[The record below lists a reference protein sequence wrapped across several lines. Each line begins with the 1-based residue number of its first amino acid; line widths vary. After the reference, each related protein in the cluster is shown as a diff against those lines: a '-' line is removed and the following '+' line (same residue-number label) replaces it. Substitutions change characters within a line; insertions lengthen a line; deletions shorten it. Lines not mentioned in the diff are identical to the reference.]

1 MFKESIINFNPA
13 PLNIISVTDAVIEG
27 SEEKTIIRDG
37 IRIHL
42 VNNDITISDFSN
54 SFLIRLP
61 ELVLLDAKCF
71 GSTVMFSTETTV
83 YKFHLD
89 TAHLDLFATGYD
101 IKRFTCPDENTFII
115 YSDEFY
121 MIEFDGTNKK
131 LTELRDNSYIGKIAQ
146 YVSTPAKLFRR
157 KQDVLALESNEHE
170 FYYLTSDSLN
180 IYNLASRATRSV
192 MVLIED
198 GKIFLF
204 DDYIMVYTGYEFVLV
219 KDQVLK
225 RIGAKIDLLDFMV
238 IPKNDSIK
246 EQVWQIYALYGNQIE
261 YLDFTMDDDSGWN
274 AVYKSE
280 KDYDVQIERDGELI
294 RDLDEK
300 YLEFIFSNSIAQI
313 SEYTDTLAV
322 EQMRLH
328 VLNYVAK
335 TISKGD
341 YNVSLSE
348 SWHNFTSRLI
358 DHERYSLNSCTLS
371 YDSKRKTVIV
381 AKLGDR
387 VGIITNVDY
396 IDLLKPEMEKHL
408 LFGPIDEK
416 LDKIRDSLKHLADLT
431 RLIELNPFI
440 EHSLFYTSIAQM
452 NTLEEF
458 AEQMY
463 PDDQEFKQTILVGY
477 TKISD
482 FENTLSA
489 LISIFQTPDYKSTST
504 PNLDLFE
511 AKIISELAR
520 NMINDRYTFIKK
532 VYLILMPL
540 IALGKKLPKNLV
552 ALWQSL
558 TVCYHRLQWLCEQQ
572 ITKNK
577 QISSI
582 SNLDLEEQY
591 ESLLEY
597 FVHKHVEAEWN
608 HQSFSIQYINASYAV
623 LSTLGWSRAYPLG
636 SLNEAQSVV
645 IWANKFL
652 DYTASYALYELML
665 TLPSP
670 SPATCFTKAKL
681 YLQMHDFYNARVNFE
696 NASCG
701 NNVQPNKYTDLGL
714 VVPSNILQGGVS
726 LYYLHVMQI
735 CNEYH
740 PDLSIHFGKLALR
753 TAMNGVNEVDYLLR
767 LQKSIFSCAIQAGDF
782 KSAYEIVI
790 SIQDKDIQRD
800 ILRALITELCDAQEL
815 ELLVGGFS
823 FAGLNT
829 EVENTL
835 LFKARTEVAS
845 PHQKTTYY
853 KIAYAYFVYRGDF
866 RNAALVMYHQAH
878 KLTKIMWNE
887 RFVGEMAHVC
897 TIMTQCYLVAYN
909 ALSLL
914 EGEYAYLL
922 SEEKF
927 NAGYSNDVQDPTDI
941 NPTFTPTILNALE
954 LKKLYHLS
962 LAKLVLFP
970 TVPHFSQTF
979 QLPLALDVYS
989 VYCSQKNY
997 KAAKQTAE
1005 LFNLD
1010 YDKLIV
1016 MAVQVILTIY
1026 SGKACPVQGEFELNA
1041 KTPLQKAWQSLQKL
1055 LSDFD
1060 SPSNSFKYHQ
1070 IAIKTFLSHKP
1081 ELALPT
1087 WIFDPFKSDLCDIL
1101 IRIYL
1106 QHNRLSDAANLSIS
1120 HLQEISFQTGNAH
1133 FSKWISMVTIEH
1145 LIKCLEK
1152 GNRPEKIRLDNV
1164 LRTYFN
1170 ETLVQSRAP
1179 SPFTLFSGAQFLKH
1193 ELPIRLAHRVVELE
1207 NLPHDFSK
1215 MPSVNIVKDWYT
1227 QSFKEL
1233 QEFDDSKFGIS
1244 EKYYKNLNY
1253 SYYHNNIK
1261 MEGIEDVVQDAISNA
1276 QNICQDYYGLFSPPV
1291 VKIVG
1296 VGNKIR
1302 GNFMYVPSHLHHML
1316 FELLK
1321 NSMRAVVERFGQD
1334 EDDYPEIKV
1343 VIAEGKEDITIKVSD
1358 EEKPILEDGGGDF
1371 KAPLAGYGYGLP
1383 LSRLYARYFGGDLRL
1398 ISMEGYGTDAY
1409 LHLSRLSDSNEPLP

>member
-1 MFKESIINFNPA
+1 MYKESVINFNPA
-13 PLNIISVTDAVIEG
+13 PLNIISVTDTVIEG

-42 VNNDITISDFSN
+42 VNNDITISDFTN

-71 GSTVMFSTETTV
+71 GNTILFSTESTV

-89 TAHLDLFATGYD
+89 TAHLDLFATGYE
-101 IKRFTCPDENTFII
+101 IKRFTCPNENTFIF
-115 YSDEFY
+115 YSDEFF
-121 MIEFDGTNKK
+121 MVEFDGNNKR

-146 YVSTPAKLFRR
+146 YVSTPAKLFRK
-157 KQDVLALESNEHE
+157 KQEVLALESNQNE
-170 FYYLTSDSLN
+170 FFYLTSDSLN
-180 IYNLASRATRSV
+180 IYNLASRTTKSIAI
-192 MVLIED
+192 LIEE

-204 DDYIMVYTGYEFVLV
+204 DDYLMVYTGYEFVLV

-225 RIGAKIDLLDFMV
+225 RIGAKIDLYDFMV
-238 IPKNDSIK
+238 VPKNGSLKLIIDDDSIK

-261 YLDFTMDDDSGWN
+261 YLDFTMDDESGWN
-274 AVYKSE
+274 TVYKPE
-280 KDYDVQIERDGELI
+280 VDYDIQIEKDGELI
-294 RDLDEK
+294 KDLDEK
-300 YLEFIFSNSIAQI
+300 YLDFIFSHSIAQI
-313 SEYTDTLAV
+313 SEYNDTLAV

-371 YDSKRKTVIV
+371 FDSKRQTVIV

-387 VGIITNVDY
+387 VGLVTNIDY
-396 IDLLKPEMEKHL
+396 VDLLKPELEKHL
-408 LFGPIDEK
+408 LFGPIDERLEK
-416 LDKIRDSLKHLADLT
+416 TRDSLKHLADLT
-431 RLIELNPFI
+431 RLIELNPFV
-440 EHSLFYTSIAQM
+440 EQSLFYNTIAQM

-458 AEQMY
+458 AEQLY
-463 PDDQEFKQTILVGY
+463 PDDLEFKQTILVGY
-477 TKISD
+477 AKISD
-482 FENTLSA
+482 FESTLTA
-489 LISIFQTPDYKSTST
+489 LISIFQTPDYKTKNS
-504 PNLDLFE
+504 PNLDRFE
-511 AKIISELAR
+511 AKIISEITR
-520 NMINDRYTFIKK
+520 NMITDRYIFIKK

-540 IALGKKLPKNLV
+540 VALGKNLPKNLV

-558 TVCYHRLQWLCEQQ
+558 TVCYHRLHWICHQH
-572 ITKNK
+572 IIKNK
-577 QISSI
+577 NIN
-582 SNLDLEEQY
+582 NLSTMGLDEQY

-597 FVHKHVEAEWN
+597 FIHNHVEAEWN
-608 HQSFSIQYINASYAV
+608 HQPFSIQYLNASYNV

-636 SLNEAQSVV
+636 SLSEAQSVV
-645 IWANKFL
+645 IWANKFSEQA
-652 DYTASYALYELML
+652 ASYALYDLLL

-670 SPATCFTKAKL
+670 SPAACFVKAKL
-681 YLQMHDFYNARVNFE
+681 YLQMQDFYSARINFE

-735 CNEYH
+735 CNDFH

-753 TAMNGVNEVDYLLR
+753 TAKSGVNEADYLLR
-767 LQKSIFSCAIQAGDF
+767 LQKSIFTCAIQAGDF

-800 ILRALITELCDAQEL
+800 ILRALITELCDAHEL
-815 ELLVGGFS
+815 DLLVGGFS

-845 PHQKTTYY
+845 PHQKSTYY

-866 RNAALVMYHQAH
+866 RNAALVMYQQAH
-878 KLTKIMWNE
+878 KLTRIMWNE
-887 RFVGEMAHVC
+887 KFVGEMAHVC

-914 EGEYAYLL
+914 EGEYAYLV

-927 NAGYSNDVQDPTDI
+927 NAGYSNDVHDPTDI
-941 NPTFTPTILNALE
+941 NPTFSPTIITATD
-954 LKKLYHLS
+954 LKKLYHLA

-979 QLPLALDVYS
+979 QLPLPLDVYS
-989 VYCSQKNY
+989 VYCSQRNY
-997 KAAKQTAE
+997 KSAKTTAE
-1005 LFNLD
+1005 LFDLD

-1026 SGKACPVQGEFELNA
+1026 AGKACAVSGEFDLNA

-1055 LSDFD
+1055 LDDLD
-1060 SPSNSFKYHQ
+1060 SPSNIFKHHQ

-1087 WIFDPFKSDLCDIL
+1087 WIFDPFKSELCDVL

-1120 HLQEISFQTGNAH
+1120 HLQEVSFKTGNGH
-1133 FSKWISMVTIEH
+1133 FSKWNSMVTIEH

-1152 GNRPEKIRLDNV
+1152 GSRPEKIKLDNV
-1164 LRTYFN
+1164 LKTYFN
-1170 ETLVQSRAP
+1170 ETLVQS
-1179 SPFTLFSGAQFLKH
+1179 
-1193 ELPIRLAHRVVELE
+1193 
-1207 NLPHDFSK
+1207 
-1215 MPSVNIVKDWYT
+1215 
-1227 QSFKEL
+1227 
-1233 QEFDDSKFGIS
+1233 
-1244 EKYYKNLNY
+1244 
-1253 SYYHNNIK
+1253 
-1261 MEGIEDVVQDAISNA
+1261 
-1276 QNICQDYYGLFSPPV
+1276 
-1291 VKIVG
+1291 
-1296 VGNKIR
+1296 NKI
-1302 GNFMYVPSHLHHML
+1302 
-1316 FELLK
+1316 
-1321 NSMRAVVERFGQD
+1321 
-1334 EDDYPEIKV
+1334 
-1343 VIAEGKEDITIKVSD
+1343 
-1358 EEKPILEDGGGDF
+1358 
-1371 KAPLAGYGYGLP
+1371 
-1383 LSRLYARYFGGDLRL
+1383 
-1398 ISMEGYGTDAY
+1398 
-1409 LHLSRLSDSNEPLP
+1409 